1 MLWSEW
7 SCGNDGANVSNKLD
21 GRLAGRLAVRIG
33 VSLFWLA
40 TVYLACALNLHW
52 GVYFVEAGFF
62 AMSLSLDFIFPTV
75 SRQAMS
81 AERKNTGTA
90 SALVG
95 FFPFFIG
102 AICSPLVGIG
112 DIFIA
117 TSIVLLISST
127 LTALVYFKVKDKM
140 VFD

>member
-1 MLWSEW
+1 LLWSEW

-21 GRLAGRLAVRIG
+21 GRLAVRIG

-95 FFPFFIG
+95 FFPFFI
-102 AICSPLVGIG
+102 
-112 DIFIA
+112 A

>member
-1 MLWSEW
+1 
-7 SCGNDGANVSNKLD
+7 
-21 GRLAGRLAVRIG
+21 
-33 VSLFWLA
+33 
-40 TVYLACALNLHW
+40 
-52 GVYFVEAGFF
+52 
-62 AMSLSLDFIFPTV
+62 
-75 SRQAMS
+75 MS

-102 AICSPLVGIG
+102 AIYSPLVGIG